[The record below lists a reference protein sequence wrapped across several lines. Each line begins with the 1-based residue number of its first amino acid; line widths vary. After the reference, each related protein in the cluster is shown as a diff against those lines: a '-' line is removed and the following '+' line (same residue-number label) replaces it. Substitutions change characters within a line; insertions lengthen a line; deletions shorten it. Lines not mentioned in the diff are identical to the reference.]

1 MRKED
6 QPYSLLFKSA
16 PQIALFK
23 GLIAATRD
31 NRLSL
36 YEAVQRANKIDW
48 GMSSDIWT
56 NVLVTPSGTMA
67 RAQQAQNLGGKLIA
81 YLIAADK
88 MTKEEIEAV
97 HREYNLANGID
108 INDPDIELKPLPKPV
123 VEVASELVGASA

>member
-1 MRKED
+1 
-6 QPYSLLFKSA
+6 
-16 PQIALFK
+16 
-23 GLIAATRD
+23 
-31 NRLSL
+31 
-36 YEAVQRANKIDW
+36 
-48 GMSSDIWT
+48 MSSDIWT